1 MIEVPAVS
9 HRACYGHAMT
19 AASAVLQGEVNA
31 SVSRGGKGLVLALN
45 QLNAFLRL

>member
-1 MIEVPAVS
+1 MIYG
-9 HRACYGHAMT
+9 ACYAN
-19 AASAVLQGEVNA
+19 ALNAVLIALLQGEVNA